1 VRDYGRRHDDDGTV
15 HARVANVGNY
25 GVQTILY
32 TRKVGGAG
40 TIRCELLRRRGGPGK
55 RLVQLVADYDDAG
68 VAVQRIVMCDD
79 ELDEQYQLRRLER
92 TMLEAMRRPAL

>member
-15 HARVANVGNY
+15 HARVRNVGRY
-25 GVQTILY
+25 SVQTVLY
-32 TRKVGGAG
+32 TRSVAGVG
-40 TIRCELLRRRGGPGK
+40 TIRCELLRNRDGVGR
-55 RLVQLVADYDDAG
+55 RLVQLVADYVDAG

-79 ELDEQYQLRRLER
+79 ELDEKYQLGRLER